1 METIIPSDV
10 ILLFQICLIINDM
23 ISLDVLVLVLGVSV
37 RVSVKWIVHIR
48 KI

>member
-23 ISLDVLVLVLGVSV
+23 ISLDVLVLVLVLVLGFRQLSL
-37 RVSVKWIVHIR
+37 SDFNF
-48 KI
+48 

>member
-23 ISLDVLVLVLGVSV
+23 ISLDVLVLVLGFRQLSL
-37 RVSVKWIVHIR
+37 SDFSF
-48 KI
+48 